1 MVTSANTN
9 RSESLPWELSEKIP
23 ELLPILDVLG
33 LKQVRNDG
41 SIRFLHDIESLED
54 EPRFP

>member
-9 RSESLPWELSEKIP
+9 QSENLPWELLEKIP

-33 LKQVRNDG
+33 LKQVRNDI
-41 SIRFLHDIESLED
+41 SIRFVHDIESLED
-54 EPRFP
+54 KLRFP

>member
-9 RSESLPWELSEKIP
+9 QSENLPWELLEKIP

-33 LKQVRNDG
+33 LKQVRNDI
-41 SIRFLHDIESLED
+41 SIRLVHDIESLED
-54 EPRFP
+54 KLRFP